1 MTIKRGDVV
10 TFKPEWR
17 DDGDDGFT
25 FVAIEDE
32 DGGRVRIGVLDCLT
46 HFVPQQVVLVEWLDA
61 TNS

>member
-1 MTIKRGDVV
+1 MIKAGDRVTI
-10 TFKPEWR
+10 KPEWR
-17 DDGDDGFT
+17 DTGDDLFT

-46 HFVPQQVVLVEWLDA
+46 SFVSQQVVLVEWLDT